1 VQARLSYPFCER
13 SGTTEPRRFGQLAA
27 EVGVVALAYLLIGRL
42 SLLAPLASDNLP
54 LIWPPAGLAT
64 AIVLLRG
71 RVAMIGVATG
81 AFLTVLSTGAP
92 WGMAL
97 AALVGMPLQA
107 SLARILL
114 RRWRFDPHFL
124 RFTDATQFLVLGAGI
139 PPLASALAAAFGLC
153 LTGLAPWSA
162 FPAVAGESWLSAA
175 VGTLLFC
182 PAAFAIVSPV
192 RQPREGGKTEL
203 ALLFLLLGAV
213 SLIFYGGLLGNM
225 SGEPLSYIG
234 LPFVLWAIKRFGLRA
249 TAASLVTMV
258 AAAMWGV
265 ARGKGIFA
273 GPHPQHAMLY
283 LDGYFGTVGGLFLL
297 VTAAVVERRAVRAG
311 LTAAKRELERR
322 VEAGTRNLAAAGA
335 RLAERDTRF
344 QVLADTI
351 PQLVWMATPDGHAFW
366 YNQRWYDYTG
376 TSLRMMQ
383 RNGWQQVHH
392 PEHVERV
399 LAGFQRSLDSGE
411 PWQDTFPLRGRSGEF
426 RWFLSRAVPVWS
438 PDGKISMWFGTNT
451 DVTEQFEVE
460 AKLQAAKTEAEAARE
475 QAERANA
482 AKSTFLASASHDLRQ
497 PVQSLMLLLNVL
509 EVKLDGHPARDVL
522 EHLTNTAQAMQQLL
536 DSLLD
541 ISRLDAGVVQPKP
554 QLVRVDEMLA
564 ALAEEYRPH
573 AAENGLRMKLV
584 SWPATTDTDP
594 TLLDRILRN
603 LIENAIRYTR
613 RGGILLAC
621 RVKADEAQV
630 DVVDTGEGI
639 PEEHLQNIFDEFFQ
653 VGNPSRDRAKG
664 LGLGLSVVKR
674 LAHMLGMQVTVNSVE
689 GRGSHFSLTMQRV
702 VHVAPPAPAQ
712 SLPPS
717 SLQGLAV
724 VIDDEVLLRTGLR
737 LLLDRWGLEVI
748 DVATGAEAVDRLIKA
763 GRRVP
768 DLVIADYRLAPGI
781 TGLDAVDQIIAQVGR
796 PRQTF
801 ILTGDMAPER
811 MAEVEFRG
819 HRLLHKPIMPDQL
832 RRALA
837 PALQPTAA
845 A

>member
-1 VQARLSYPFCER
+1 MQARLSYPSCER
-13 SGTTEPRRFGQLAA
+13 SGTTEPRRFGRLAA
-27 EVGVVALAYLLIGRL
+27 EVGVVAVAYVLIGRL
-42 SLLAPLASDNLP
+42 SLLGPLAGDGLP

-71 RVAMIGVATG
+71 RAAVIGVATG

-92 WGMAL
+92 WGMVI
-97 AALVGMPLQA
+97 AALVGMPIQA
-107 SLARILL
+107 SLARTLL
-114 RRWRFDPHFL
+114 RHWRFDPHFL
-124 RFTDATQFLVLGAGI
+124 RFADATKFLVLGAGI

-153 LTGLAPWSA
+153 LTGLAAWSA

-192 RQPREGGKTEL
+192 RQPREGGKAEL

-249 TAASLVTMV
+249 TAASLVIMV
-258 AAAMWGV
+258 AAAMWGI

-273 GPHPQHAMLY
+273 GPHPQRAMLY

-383 RNGWQQVHH
+383 RNGWRQVHH
-392 PEHVERV
+392 PEHEERV
-399 LAGFQRSLDSGE
+399 LASFQRSLDSGE
-411 PWQDTFPLRGRSGEF
+411 PWQDTFPLRGRSGGF
-426 RWFLSRAVPVWS
+426 RWFLSRAVPVRS
-438 PDGKISMWFGTNT
+438 PDGNISMWFGTNT

-564 ALAEEYRPH
+564 DLAEEYRPQ
-573 AAENGLRMKLV
+573 AAENGLRMKLA
-584 SWPATTDTDP
+584 SWPVTTDTDP

-630 DVVDTGEGI
+630 DVIDTGEGI

-653 VGNPSRDRAKG
+653 VGNPSRDRTKG

-689 GRGSHFSLTMQRV
+689 GRGSHFSLTMGRM
-702 VHVAPPAPAQ
+702 VHLAPQAAAR
-712 SLPPS
+712 SLPVS
-717 SLQGLAV
+717 SLHGLAV
-724 VIDDEVLLRTGLR
+724 VIDDELLLRTGLR

-748 DVATGAEAVDRLIKA
+748 DVATGTEAVDRLIKA

-768 DLVIADYRLAPGI
+768 DLVIADYRLGPGM

-819 HRLLHKPIMPDQL
+819 HRLLHKPITPEQL

-837 PALQPTAA
+837 TALRATAA